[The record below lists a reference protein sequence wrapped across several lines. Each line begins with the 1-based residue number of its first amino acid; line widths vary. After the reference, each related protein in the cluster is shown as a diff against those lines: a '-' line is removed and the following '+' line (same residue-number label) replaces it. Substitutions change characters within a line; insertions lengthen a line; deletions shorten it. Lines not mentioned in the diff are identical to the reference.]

1 MTTFYDIELLRTIFQ
16 GYNIVKV
23 ENNKY
28 EDIIITDEINKS
40 NCLRLKFGDDFI
52 EIVTLAKCGNNSG
65 TKLLQ
70 LVEQLAYLMPNVTY
84 LKLLDAATLEFQDYK
99 KLNLAFFKIL
109 TKGESWYNSLG
120 YYSDNYEEE
129 KNHNQNVIQ
138 TPYYIL
144 LEKLINDSV
153 EYFKQKN
160 SKEIM
165 QEKIRELEGN
175 NVLRGFYNMYK
186 KNLENYDAY
195 MQNEINNIISKGI
208 KIVQL
213 GNEIANQN
221 IGQTTKNYQIQIVT
235 DNGDDTFK
243 LSMDPSITT
252 QEYFLFLEDNM
263 NKNRNATNILI
274 EIVNFLSQ
282 NILKYST
289 NLKKD
294 VSQIKIN
301 TLVGGHKKRQSKT
314 KMKTKKRRTR
324 K

>member
-1 MTTFYDIELLRTIFQ
+1 MTTSYDIELLRTIFQ

-28 EDIIITDEINKS
+28 EDIIITDEINRT
-40 NCLRLKFGDDFI
+40 NCLRLKFGDNFI
-52 EIVTLAKCGNNSG
+52 EIVTLAKCGHNSG

-70 LVEQLAYLMPNVTY
+70 LVDQLAYLMPNVTY
-84 LKLLDAATLEFQDYK
+84 LKLLDAASLSFPDYK

-129 KNHNQNVIQ
+129 KNHNQNIIQ

-144 LEKLINDSV
+144 LENLIKDYV
-153 EYFKQKN
+153 EAFKQKN

-165 QEKIRELEGN
+165 QEKMIELEGN
-175 NVLRGFYNMYK
+175 NALRVFYNMYK
-186 KNLENYDAY
+186 KNIENYDAY
-195 MQNEINNIISKGI
+195 IQCEINSIISKGI

-235 DNGDDTFK
+235 NNGDDTFK

-252 QEYFLFLEDNM
+252 QDYFLFLADNM
-263 NKNRNATNILI
+263 NNNRNILI
-274 EIVNFLSQ
+274 EIVNFLSSSL
-282 NILKYST
+282 LKYSID
-289 NLKKD
+289 LKKD

-301 TLVGGHKKRQSKT
+301 SSVGGRKKRQS
-314 KMKTKKRRTR
+314 KTKKRRTR